1 MLLGRILVA
10 MMGPKGFVGGS
21 WDGDWFEVLRMM
33 VLVVVVVVVVVLM
46 LVLMFVMRTEEI
58 KDSPWKL
65 IYIRTT

>member
-1 MLLGRILVA
+1 

-33 VLVVVVVVVVVLM
+33 VLVVVVVVVVLM

-58 KDSPWKL
+58 KYSPLKL